1 MASISSTNGETDQV
15 SRLLELFIACWEDFA
30 VKLLILK
37 SYLHIWAPWIWC
49 FLLPMLVPEARGT
62 SLGFLL
68 VCWQMLA
75 FMIFYGQGRAFCAG
89 GDVAAVVRDITLGN
103 WRSGASSFRKEFTLN
118 YVMATYYSKPQ
129 LFAMPETALGLF
141 PDVVGSSYYL
151 SRLPGFFENKGKYGR
166 FLKSLF

>member
-49 FLLPMLVPEARGT
+49 FLLPMLVPEARG
-62 SLGFLL
+62 
-68 VCWQMLA
+68 
-75 FMIFYGQGRAFCAG
+75 
-89 GDVAAVVRDITLGN
+89 N

-129 LFAMPETALGLF
+129 VSILNGIVMGGGAGACFCTCFLLCLKQHW
-141 PDVVGSSYYL
+141 DSSL
-151 SRLPGFFENKGKYGR
+151 TCLV
-166 FLKSLF
+166 LT

>member
-89 GDVAAVVRDITLGN
+89 GDVAAVVRDITLGFN
-103 WRSGASSFRKEFTLN
+103 SQWYCHGGRSRCLLL
-118 YVMATYYSKPQ
+118 YM